1 MAKSEELRRQASRLL
16 LVAKRTKDPAMA
28 KSFSMLA
35 GELLDQAQ
43 ELEAPHDSDKRNPP
57 SET

>member
-16 LVAKRTKDPAMA
+16 LVAKRTKNPAMA
-28 KSFSMLA
+28 ESFLMQA

-43 ELEAPHDSDKRNPP
+43 ELEAPHDSDKRDPP
-57 SET
+57 TER